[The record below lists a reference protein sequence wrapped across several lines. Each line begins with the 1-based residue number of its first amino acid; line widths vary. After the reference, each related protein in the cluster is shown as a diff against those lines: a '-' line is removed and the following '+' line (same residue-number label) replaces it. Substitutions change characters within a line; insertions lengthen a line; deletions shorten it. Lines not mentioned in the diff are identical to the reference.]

1 MEPYS
6 GISTGPQSRLYD
18 IQIRKSC
25 ETEVIANPFSS
36 RTLELEKH
44 FCVTR
49 QLYAC
54 EKSEHAG

>member
-1 MEPYS
+1 VN
-6 GISTGPQSRLYD
+6 D

-25 ETEVIANPFSS
+25 ETEAIANPLSS

-54 EKSEHAG
+54 EKSEHPG